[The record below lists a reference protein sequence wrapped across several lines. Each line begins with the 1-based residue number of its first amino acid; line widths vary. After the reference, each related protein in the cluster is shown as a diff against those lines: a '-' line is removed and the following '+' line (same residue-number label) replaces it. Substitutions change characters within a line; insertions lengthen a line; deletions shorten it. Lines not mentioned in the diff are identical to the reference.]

1 MKTKS
6 ESTALHAPARRGRG
20 KPQSSAMRVEVVK
33 PHDGINKGEIL
44 VKSRETAAMMIA
56 KGFYKEV
63 SEE

>member
-1 MKTKS
+1 MKVKN
-6 ESTALHAPARRGRG
+6 ESTTTRAPVRRGRS
-20 KPQSSAMRVEVVK
+20 KPQTSVMRVEVLRS
-33 PHDGINKGEIL
+33 HDGINKGDIL